1 MGNPRFNF
9 LRNGGPWG
17 GGGEGECARH
27 LRPMHFPFSEDFGE
41 MLKTQ
46 TWQSPYIRY
55 FNFLKS

>member
-1 MGNPRFNF
+1 MVDP
-9 LRNGGPWG
+9 GGE
-17 GGGEGECARH
+17 GGEGECARH